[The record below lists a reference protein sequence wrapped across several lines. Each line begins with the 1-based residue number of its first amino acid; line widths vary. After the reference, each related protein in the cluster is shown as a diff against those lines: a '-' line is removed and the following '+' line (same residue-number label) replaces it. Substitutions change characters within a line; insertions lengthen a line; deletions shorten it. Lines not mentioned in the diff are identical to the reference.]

1 MSLRHVLLQGE
12 LPPPV
17 TPVRK
22 DDESG
27 ACGRG
32 CPDGTDHCMAL
43 SLRRGVSRSHIDPE
57 TLARVVAGIFGKG
70 PVTSRTLT
78 VPNAEVSAIS
88 HSPVIEREESL
99 FTFRIVN
106 LHRSITIERLCDA
119 VANIVKR
126 IRATGNIRCVLRR
139 VIVRPEFDVAID
151 LFVIERW
158 NR

>member
-1 MSLRHVLLQGE
+1 MRLRHVLLRGE

-17 TPVRK
+17 MPVRK

-32 CPDGTDHCMAL
+32 CLDGTDHWMAL
-43 SLRRGVSRSHIDPE
+43 SLRRPHVDPE
-57 TLARVVAGIFGKG
+57 TLARVVTGIFGEG

-78 VPNAEVSAIS
+78 VPKAEVSAIS

-106 LHRSITIERLCDA
+106 LHRTVAIEWLCDA
-119 VANIVKR
+119 VPNIVKR
-126 IRATGNIRCVLRR
+126 I
-139 VIVRPEFDVAID
+139 
-151 LFVIERW
+151 
-158 NR
+158 

>member
-17 TPVRK
+17 MPVRK

-32 CPDGTDHCMAL
+32 CPDGTDHWMAL
-43 SLRRGVSRSHIDPE
+43 SLRRPHIDPE
-57 TLARVVAGIFGKG
+57 TLARVVTGIFGEG

-78 VPNAEVSAIS
+78 VPKAEVSAIS

-106 LHRSITIERLCDA
+106 LHRSVTIERLCDA
-119 VANIVKR
+119 VPNIVKR
-126 IRATGNIRCVLRR
+126 I
-139 VIVRPEFDVAID
+139 
-151 LFVIERW
+151 
-158 NR
+158 

>member
-1 MSLRHVLLQGE
+1 MSLRHVLLRGE

-17 TPVRK
+17 MPVRK

-32 CPDGTDHCMAL
+32 CPDGTDHWMAL
-43 SLRRGVSRSHIDPE
+43 SLRRPYIDPE
-57 TLARVVAGIFGKG
+57 TLARVVTGIFGEG

-78 VPNAEVSAIS
+78 VPKAEVSAIS

-119 VANIVKR
+119 VPNIVKR
-126 IRATGNIRCVLRR
+126 I
-139 VIVRPEFDVAID
+139 
-151 LFVIERW
+151 
-158 NR
+158 